1 MKRSGQSDGA
11 PPVAFR
17 GTVLDARR
25 LKRIRAVV
33 AGGRCRQELAREVC
47 RVFGWRRA
55 NGAWAIRGARNL
67 LVRLDAL
74 GVIELPAP
82 RRVQGRPSREAVE
95 TAAALL
101 SSAGAAAAPK
111 PAAQQGSRSAL
122 VVRPVHADELLLW
135 RAHMERFH
143 YLGDRALVGE
153 SLRYVAFVD
162 GELVALLSWA
172 SASLRNGPR
181 DRYVGWDEE
190 SRKANLHL
198 VVNNSRFLLLPYRVR
213 PNLASRVLAANLRRL
228 SRDWQAVYGHRVVL
242 AESFVDTARFRGT
255 CYRASNWICV
265 GESRGWSKS
274 GNTYRFHGA
283 VKSVWLYALR
293 RDCRAQLCT
302 VARRGTRQEGF
313 MVVDVEKLP
322 VEGQGGLFEI
332 LSEIPDPRQRRGVRH
347 QIQSIMATALCAVL
361 AGARSI
367 TAMAE
372 WAAEQSPQTL
382 RRMGSKYGRPPSE
395 RTYRRTFALV
405 DVQEI
410 DRRTGR
416 WMAEQQRSLAAAAVA
431 LDGKTVRG
439 SGDGDKGALHLLSA
453 IVHGSGTVVAQVAVD
468 SKTNEIT
475 RVEPLLEDLNIEGA
489 VVTADALLTQKKIAE
504 HLVQEKNA
512 HYVFTAKDNQPTLRQ
527 DIATLG
533 LGAFPPSA
541 RDGR

>member
-1 MKRSGQSDGA
+1 
-11 PPVAFR
+11 
-17 GTVLDARR
+17 
-25 LKRIRAVV
+25 
-33 AGGRCRQELAREVC
+33 
-47 RVFGWRRA
+47 
-55 NGAWAIRGARNL
+55 
-67 LVRLDAL
+67 
-74 GVIELPAP
+74 
-82 RRVQGRPSREAVE
+82 
-95 TAAALL
+95 
-101 SSAGAAAAPK
+101 
-111 PAAQQGSRSAL
+111 
-122 VVRPVHADELLLW
+122 
-135 RAHMERFH
+135 
-143 YLGDRALVGE
+143 
-153 SLRYVAFVD
+153 
-162 GELVALLSWA
+162 
-172 SASLRNGPR
+172 
-181 DRYVGWDEE
+181 
-190 SRKANLHL
+190 
-198 VVNNSRFLLLPYRVR
+198 
-213 PNLASRVLAANLRRL
+213 
-228 SRDWQAVYGHRVVL
+228 
-242 AESFVDTARFRGT
+242 
-255 CYRASNWICV
+255 
-265 GESRGWSKS
+265 
-274 GNTYRFHGA
+274 
-283 VKSVWLYALR
+283 
-293 RDCRAQLCT
+293 
-302 VARRGTRQEGF
+302 

>member
-1 MKRSGQSDGA
+1 
-11 PPVAFR
+11 
-17 GTVLDARR
+17 VL
-25 LKRIRAVV
+25 
-33 AGGRCRQELAREVC
+33 
-47 RVFGWRRA
+47 
-55 NGAWAIRGARNL
+55 NL

-82 RRVQGRPSREAVE
+82 RRVQGRPRREAVE

-101 SSAGAAAAPK
+101 SRAGAGAARK
-111 PAAQQGSRSAL
+111 PVARQGSRSPL
-122 VVRPVHADELLLW
+122 VVRPIGAGELLLW
-135 RAHMERFH
+135 RAHIERFH

-198 VVNNSRFLLLPYRVR
+198 VVNNSRFLLLPYCVR

-228 SRDWQAVYGHRVVL
+228 SQDWQAVYGHPVVL
-242 AESFVDTARFRGT
+242 AESFVDTVRFRGT

-274 GNTYRFHGA
+274 GYTYRFHGA
-283 VKSVWLYALR
+283 VKSVWLYALQR
-293 RDCRAQLCT
+293 ECKAQLCT
-302 VARRGTRQEGF
+302 VARAGTRQEGF

-322 VEGQGGLFEI
+322 LEGQGGLFEV
-332 LSEIPDPRQRRGVRH
+332 LCEIPDPRQRRGVRYR
-347 QIQSIMATALCAVL
+347 IQSIMATALCAVL

-367 TAMAE
+367 TAIAE

-395 RTYRRTFALV
+395 RTYRRTFAIV
-405 DVQEI
+405 DVEEI
-410 DRRTGR
+410 DRRSGR
-416 WMAEQQRSLAAAAVA
+416 WMAEQQRSLAAVA
-431 LDGKTVRG
+431 MDGKTVRG
-439 SGDGDKGALHLLSA
+439 SGDGDKGAVHLLSA
-453 IVHGSGTVVAQVAVD
+453 IVHGSGTVVAQIAVD

-504 HLVQEKNA
+504 HLVQEKKA

>member
-1 MKRSGQSDGA
+1 
-11 PPVAFR
+11 
-17 GTVLDARR
+17 
-25 LKRIRAVV
+25 
-33 AGGRCRQELAREVC
+33 
-47 RVFGWRRA
+47 
-55 NGAWAIRGARNL
+55 
-67 LVRLDAL
+67 
-74 GVIELPAP
+74 
-82 RRVQGRPSREAVE
+82 
-95 TAAALL
+95 
-101 SSAGAAAAPK
+101 
-111 PAAQQGSRSAL
+111 
-122 VVRPVHADELLLW
+122 
-135 RAHMERFH
+135 
-143 YLGDRALVGE
+143 
-153 SLRYVAFVD
+153 VAFVD

-228 SRDWQAVYGHRVVL
+228 SRDWQAIYGHHVVL
-242 AESFVDTARFRGT
+242 AESFVDPARFRGT

-265 GESRGWSKS
+265 GETRGWSKS

-293 RDCRAQLCT
+293 RECRAQLCT

-322 VEGQGGLFEI
+322 LEGHGGLFEI
-332 LSEIPDPRQRRGVRH
+332 LCEIPDPRQRRGVRH

-367 TAMAE
+367 TAIAE

-382 RRMGSKYGRPPSE
+382 RQMGSKYGRPPSE
-395 RTYRRTFALV
+395 RTYRRTFAIV

-416 WMAEQQRSLAAAAVA
+416 WMAERQRSLAAAAVA

-439 SGDGDKGALHLLSA
+439 SGDGDKGAVHLLSA
-453 IVHGSGTVVAQVAVD
+453 IVHGSGTVVAQIVVD

-504 HLVQEKNA
+504 HLVKDKKA

-533 LGAFPPSA
+533 LDAFPPGA